1 MELKGGAIG
10 IQGRIAV
17 CGCLCLG
24 GPLRLSILLIGRYG
38 ASGGRYAAAP
48 ACGAADHASIQQS
61 GRIGDISEAYGIVW
75 QQQQQKRDRQHKAVG
90 DVFSVLNTKHAS

>member
-48 ACGAADHASIQQS
+48 AAAPMFL
-61 GRIGDISEAYGIVW
+61 
-75 QQQQQKRDRQHKAVG
+75 AV
-90 DVFSVLNTKHAS
+90 SSRTLTPLPHWYS